1 MLLFLFPD
9 AQASQCSQVWYKKHA
24 EAHADSIAQPTT
36 MPHKES
42 SAAQKATS
50 PRRAL
55 LFLND
60 LGSKFASSSA
70 IGKTLANAFMSP
82 PFTAEGDC
90 KFNNYC

>member
-24 EAHADSIAQPTT
+24 EAHADCIASPPTMT
-36 MPHKES
+36 HKES

-60 LGSKFASSSA
+60 LDSKFASSSVTE
-70 IGKTLANAFMSP
+70 KR
-82 PFTAEGDC
+82 
-90 KFNNYC
+90 